1 MNQEFIRA
9 LEEIESEKGIPR
21 EIIFDALEKALIKS
35 YGKNYDDRE
44 NVSVEIDRETGKIKV
59 FAIKEI
65 VDNVEDPIGQINVD
79 EARKIRSNSEIGDE
93 ISIEVTPRDFGRIAA
108 QTARNI
114 VIQKIKDA
122 ERDIIYNEFIDREKE
137 MITGTIQRIDR
148 GSLYIDLGRVEG
160 VVPPAEQIKT
170 ENYKIND
177 RIKLFIKEVK
187 NTTKGAQVILSR
199 ADAGLVKRLLEL
211 EIPEINDGVVEI
223 FSIAREAGSRTKL
236 AVFTKDENIDPVGA
250 CVGFKGTRVKAL
262 VDELRGEKLDIIVY
276 DKDIKIFLANSL
288 SPSTVEAVF
297 ADEKNKSARVIV
309 PEDQL
314 SLAIGKE
321 GQNARLA
328 AKLTGWKIDIKGDD
342 QYLNEIE
349 NVTIEVQYEGES
361 DYLDHKDDMG
371 TTFSEKFNE
380 LEELLNLGEDDDEE

>member
-122 ERDIIYNEFIDREKE
+122 ERDIIYNEFIDRE
-137 MITGTIQRIDR
+137 R
-148 GSLYIDLGRVEG
+148 
-160 VVPPAEQIKT
+160 
-170 ENYKIND
+170 ND
-177 RIKLFIKEVK
+177 YRNNPK
-187 NTTKGAQVILSR
+187 N
-199 ADAGLVKRLLEL
+199 
-211 EIPEINDGVVEI
+211 
-223 FSIAREAGSRTKL
+223 
-236 AVFTKDENIDPVGA
+236 
-250 CVGFKGTRVKAL
+250 
-262 VDELRGEKLDIIVY
+262 
-276 DKDIKIFLANSL
+276 
-288 SPSTVEAVF
+288 
-297 ADEKNKSARVIV
+297 
-309 PEDQL
+309 
-314 SLAIGKE
+314 
-321 GQNARLA
+321 
-328 AKLTGWKIDIKGDD
+328 
-342 QYLNEIE
+342 
-349 NVTIEVQYEGES
+349 
-361 DYLDHKDDMG
+361 
-371 TTFSEKFNE
+371 
-380 LEELLNLGEDDDEE
+380 